1 MGYSHA
7 ERNLAAVR
15 ALTAETVALL
25 RERAGLTAEQQRW
38 VTDVSAASPGLRAA
52 S

>member
-1 MGYSHA
+1 MSYGHA

-15 ALTAETVALL
+15 ALTAETVELL
-25 RERAGLTAEQQRW
+25 RKRDRLTADQRQW
-38 VTDVSAASPGLRAA
+38 LIDVGRTWPNARSS